1 MSTKNRES
9 IPRGRADAEFQMKI
23 QSQADP
29 DAATCLRVCRP
40 VHTQTQAHISG
51 DLTQFL
57 FSPQDLV
64 GRHPSK
70 ILHAF
75 PERYRVL

>member
-1 MSTKNRES
+1 MHEIYTTPTHTGFAHTRH
-9 IPRGRADAEFQMKI
+9 IHPHTTHI
-23 QSQADP
+23 LTP
-29 DAATCLRVCRP
+29 Y
-40 VHTQTQAHISG
+40 TQTQAHISG